1 MVVGTTYCNQ
11 ARDATVF
18 GLYNS
23 GVTETTERLTQQTL
37 LFDADDTLWENNI
50 YFERA
55 ITAFISYLDHRV
67 HTPDEVREHLN
78 RCERAT
84 IAAHGYG
91 VSSFRRSLVDCFE
104 QLSDA
109 PVTPEKHARIV
120 AFTEAISAQ
129 EIELLPRVAE
139 TLAEL
144 SHRHTLVMVTKGNVD
159 EQTDKL
165 ERSGLRPYFR
175 AVEVLAEKNV
185 AAYREL
191 IVRHGWDAK
200 STWMIGNSPKS
211 DVNPA
216 LGAGL
221 NAVFIPHDATWVLE
235 HETVDQPGTEQRLM
249 KLESLAAL
257 TRTF

>member
-221 NAVFIPHDATWVLE
+221 NAVFIPHDATWVL
-235 HETVDQPGTEQRLM
+235 
-249 KLESLAAL
+249 
-257 TRTF
+257 